1 MTNKAKAFGELHVP
15 GSPLVLYNC
24 WDAGSAAAIAASGA
38 KALATGSWGVAVAQ
52 GYQDGQLI
60 PMEEVLGLA
69 KRIVAGHELPVT
81 LDFEGA
87 YGASPQEVATNVSAV
102 AQAGIVGI
110 NFEDRHV
117 QGKGRWSVEE
127 QSARIAAIRDSVGP
141 DFFINARTDVF
152 MQAKPDSHD
161 AGLEEA
167 IARGQAYAAAGASG
181 FFVPMLTDVDLITQ
195 ICAQVPLPVNV
206 MMKAELPGRAALAQ
220 AGVARISYGPAS
232 FVAAMKELTAAAS
245 KVL

>member
-1 MTNKAKAFGELHVP
+1 M
-15 GSPLVLYNC
+15 
-24 WDAGSAAAIAASGA
+24 AGNDI
-38 KALATGSWGVAVAQ
+38 
-52 GYQDGQLI
+52 
-60 PMEEVLGLA
+60 
-69 KRIVAGHELPVT
+69 PVT

-87 YGASPQEVATNVSAV
+87 YGGSPQEVAANASAV
-102 AQAGIVGI
+102 AHRQVLIGI

-117 QGKGRWSVEE
+117 QGEGLWSMAE
-127 QSARIAAIRDSVGP
+127 QSARIAAIRAAVGP

-152 MQAKPDSHD
+152 MQSKPDAHG
-161 AGLEEA
+161 AGLDEA

-181 FFVPMLTDVDLITQ
+181 FFVPMLSDLDLITQ

-206 MMKAELPGRAALAQ
+206 MMQPALPDRAALAQ

-245 KVL
+245 KVF